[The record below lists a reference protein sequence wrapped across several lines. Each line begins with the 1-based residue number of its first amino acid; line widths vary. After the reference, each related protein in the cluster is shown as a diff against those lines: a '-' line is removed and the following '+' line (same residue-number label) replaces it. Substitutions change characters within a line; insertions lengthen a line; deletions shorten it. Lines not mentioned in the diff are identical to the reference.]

1 MNKDEIFNINFSMSN
16 DVKFS
21 MAFTVGS
28 KAGFLSSRPDLQRYS
43 NFLAD
48 VHFWLQKVAE
58 FSGTYSGRN
67 YDEYRLAVV
76 TGLRS
81 HMGRQPLPTMV
92 PSMVKEMLEQETVS
106 YVGRIANVYFD
117 RVVSNLR
124 QQEQENQAE
133 HDKGL

>member
-28 KAGFLSSRPDLQRYS
+28 KAGYLSSRSDLQRYP

-58 FSGTYSGRN
+58 YSQTCSGKN
-67 YDEYRLAVV
+67 ADEYRLAVV

-81 HMGRQPLPTMV
+81 HMGRQPLPSMV
-92 PSMVKEMLEQETVS
+92 PSAVKELLEQETIG
-106 YVGRIANVYFD
+106 YVGRIAVVYFD
-117 RVVSNLR
+117 HVVSNLR
-124 QQEQENQAE
+124 LREQENHPAPE
-133 HDKGL
+133 RGL

>member
-28 KAGFLSSRPDLQRYS
+28 KAGFLSNRPELQRYPD
-43 NFLAD
+43 FLVA

-58 FSGTYSGRN
+58 FSGTFSGKN
-67 YDEYRLAVV
+67 SDEYRLDVL

-81 HMGRQPLPTMV
+81 HMGRQPLP
-92 PSMVKEMLEQETVS
+92 SMVSDTVKELIVQETIN
-106 YVGRIANVYFD
+106 YVARIAVVYFD
-117 RVVSNLR
+117 FAVKSIRKR
-124 QQEQENQAE
+124 EQENQAG
-133 HDKGL
+133 HDKE